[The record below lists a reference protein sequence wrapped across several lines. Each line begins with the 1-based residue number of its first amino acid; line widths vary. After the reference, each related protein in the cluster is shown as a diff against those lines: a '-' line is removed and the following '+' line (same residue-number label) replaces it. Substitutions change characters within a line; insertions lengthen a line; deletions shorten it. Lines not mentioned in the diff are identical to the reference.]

1 MKQQEYDR
9 FAAALDDDAGLT
21 GAINSIAAC
30 ASSTIASGQ
39 FDTESLP
46 RSRVVLTCGA
56 DLTPE
61 LVQWLWPDWLALG
74 KFHLLAGA
82 PGQGKTTIA
91 MGLAATVT
99 LGGRWPDG
107 SRCAAGTGSGKTVIT
122 AAFIEEILTG
132 SDRFEAQP
140 NAVFLWLS
148 DQPVLNEQSKKRL
161 ASASTKL
168 GNNDLVIVD
177 TDFDREMFDGGKV
190 YFINTQKLG
199 KDKLLTSG
207 RGDKRTYTIWE
218 TISNT
223 AKAKAGCAM
232 CRASPGRCR
241 FPMKWVA
248 L

>member
-1 MKQQEYDR
+1 MKLELKDFQDVAVEHLFKKLDLARYD
-9 FAAALDDDAGLT
+9 
-21 GAINSIAAC
+21 
-30 ASSTIASGQ
+30 
-39 FDTESLP
+39 
-46 RSRVVLTCGA
+46 
-56 DLTPE
+56 
-61 LVQWLWPDWLALG
+61 VQKNGNRQAV
-74 KFHLLAGA
+74 
-82 PGQGKTTIA
+82 I
-91 MGLAATVT
+91 LAA
-99 LGGRWPDG
+99 P
-107 SRCAAGTGSGKTVIT
+107 TGSGKTVIT

-148 DQPVLNEQSKKRL
+148 DQPVLNEQSRKRL

-207 RGDKRTYTIWE
+207 RGDKRAYTIWE

-223 AKAKAGCAM
+223 AKAKAD
-232 CRASPGRCR
+232 R
-241 FPMKWVA
+241 FYLIIDEAHRGTKVSRTDENTRQTVMQKFVRGSEGEIPAIDLILGVSATPQRFQQLIEGQANRTQHK
-248 L
+248 